1 MRFINIKCKLFFF
14 LQNIYKEMRKI
25 EIQYFKFSTLDYSI
39 EFKHLIVLNLI
50 VFFKKI
56 TLLILLVNI
65 NGI

>member
-1 MRFINIKCKLFFF
+1 
-14 LQNIYKEMRKI
+14 MRKI

-39 EFKHLIVLNLI
+39 EFKHPIVLNLI

>member
-1 MRFINIKCKLFFF
+1 
-14 LQNIYKEMRKI
+14 MRKI

>member
-1 MRFINIKCKLFFF
+1 
-14 LQNIYKEMRKI
+14 MRKI
-25 EIQYFKFSTLDYSI
+25 EIQYFRCNTLDYSI

-50 VFFKKI
+50 VFFKKKI